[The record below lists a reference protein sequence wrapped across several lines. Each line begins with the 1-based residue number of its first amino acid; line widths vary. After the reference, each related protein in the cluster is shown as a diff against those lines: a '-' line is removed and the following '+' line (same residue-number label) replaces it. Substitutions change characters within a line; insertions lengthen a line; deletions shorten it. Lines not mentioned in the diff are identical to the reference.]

1 MSMRITSVIKPVLVI
16 AAVGTA
22 MGIGGFAIAAFVQS
36 TTTGPVA
43 GSSESFS
50 AVTVTGA
57 QTGTLLPGE
66 SAYVT
71 LTLTNP
77 NTNVKAKLTSVIP
90 GEVVIDSVADS
101 ADTAYCHD
109 QIELSAAGADPI
121 FPTLAVSEAN
131 YPFKVTDAV
140 KLKADTDI
148 RCQNMT
154 FHTTWTTQFEA
165 VR

>member
-1 MSMRITSVIKPVLVI
+1 MRTTSKVKPVLVT
-16 AAVGTA
+16 AAVGTLL
-22 MGIGGFAIAAFVQS
+22 GLSGFAIAAFVQS

-43 GSSESFS
+43 GSAESFS

-66 SAYVT
+66 TAYVT

-77 NTNVKAKLTSVIP
+77 NSNVKARLISITA
-90 GEVVIDSVADS
+90 GEVVIDTVIDTADM
-101 ADTAYCHD
+101 AYCHD
-109 QIELSAAGADPI
+109 QIELSTAGADPL

-131 YPFKVTDAV
+131 YPFKLTDAV
-140 KLKADTDI
+140 TLKADTDI
-148 RCQNMT
+148 RCQAMT
-154 FHTTWTTQFEA
+154 FHTTWTAQFEA

>member
-1 MSMRITSVIKPVLVI
+1 MRTTSRAKPVLVT
-16 AAVGTA
+16 AAVGTVL
-22 MGIGGFAIAAFVQS
+22 GLSGFAIAAFVQS

-43 GSSESFS
+43 GSAESFS

-66 SAYVT
+66 SAFVT

-77 NTNVKAKLTSVIP
+77 NSNVKAKLISITA
-90 GEVVIDSVADS
+90 GEVVIDTVIDT

-109 QIELSAAGADPI
+109 QIELSTAGADPL

-131 YPFKVTDAV
+131 YPFKLTDAV
-140 KLKADTDI
+140 TLKADTDI
-148 RCQNMT
+148 RCQAMT
-154 FHTTWTTQFEA
+154 FHTTWTAQFEA

>member
-1 MSMRITSVIKPVLVI
+1 MIKAALAMV
-16 AAVGTA
+16 AVGA
-22 MGIGGFAIAAFVQS
+22 MSGVGGFAIAAFVQDS
-36 TTTGPVA
+36 TTDPVA
-43 GSSESFS
+43 GSAEPFS

-77 NTNVKAKLTSVIP
+77 NANVKAKLISVTP
-90 GEVVIDSVADS
+90 GEVVVDTVLDS
-101 ADTAYCHD
+101 ADTVYCQG
-109 QIELSAAGADPI
+109 QIELSTLGADPI

-131 YPFKVTDAV
+131 FPFKLTDAV
-140 KLKADTDI
+140 KLKPDTDI

-154 FHTTWTTQFEA
+154 FHTTWTTTFEA